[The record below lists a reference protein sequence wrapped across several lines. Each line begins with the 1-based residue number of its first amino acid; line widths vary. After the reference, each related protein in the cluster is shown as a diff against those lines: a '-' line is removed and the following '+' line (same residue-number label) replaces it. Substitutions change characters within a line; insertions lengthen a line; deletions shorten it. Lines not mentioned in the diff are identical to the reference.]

1 MATDRAGIRFKR
13 QADSIKMVLARRGVG
28 LVYHW
33 TLAAQI
39 PSILEY
45 GLLCPRILQ
54 EWGIAH
60 EAHGYG
66 AAGKDVQFA
75 GYVCLSFLPHWGMMS
90 RASGPVAIIEMTSAV
105 LMVDGTFYCPG
116 NTARNDYDF
125 DEVSTWTG
133 EEHLEALF
141 EDPTSYRV
149 KDIQAEVWVPER
161 IPVSAFRRV
170 LFRSAE
176 ELDATREAARP
187 IEPSLPKT
195 LVFQV
200 EARRF
205 PPTIERGDDEIDIED
220 IPW

>member
-1 MATDRAGIRFKR
+1 MVTSRGPIRFKA
-13 QADSIKMVLARRGVG
+13 QADSIKMELARRGLG

-33 TLAAQI
+33 SLASQI
-39 PSILEY
+39 PSILEH
-45 GLLCPRILQ
+45 GLLCPRALQ
-54 EWGIAH
+54 ERGIAY

-66 AAGKDVQFA
+66 AADKDRQFS

-90 RASGPVAIIEMTSAV
+90 RASRPVAIIEMASAV
-105 LMVDGTFYCPG
+105 LTIDGTFYCLG

-125 DEVSTWTG
+125 AEVSTWTG
-133 EEHLEALF
+133 QEHLEALF
-141 EDPTSYRV
+141 EDATSRRV

-170 LFRSAE
+170 LFRNKQ
-176 ELDATREAARP
+176 ELEATRESARE

-200 EARRF
+200 EAHRF
-205 PPTIERGDDEIDIED
+205 PQAIEREVHEIDIED